1 MVTET
6 KVKLRAI
13 GSCIA
18 PTAFLVL
25 VGAVLLKTPPLVPP
39 GPAQHL
45 RPSQV
50 SLMVPDLE
58 EALRWYEETLGFV
71 RLSVVALEGRPAH
84 ALLARDSNVLELVDG
99 GGSLGPARA
108 SLAGSTI
115 TISRVPLILD
125 DVDGEI
131 EQLRERGVEIVR
143 EPRVASK
150 RDLRVGVVRDLNGR
164 IIEVQQP
171 L

>member
-6 KVKLRAI
+6 KAKLRTI

-18 PTAFLVL
+18 PAAFLVL
-25 VGAVLLKTPPLVPP
+25 VGAILLKAPSLTPA
-39 GPAQHL
+39 GPAQHM

-50 SLMVPDLE
+50 SLMVPNLE
-58 EALRWYEETLGFV
+58 EALRWYEEILGFV

-84 ALLARDSNVLELVDG
+84 ALLARDSNVLELIDG

-115 TISRVPLILD
+115 TISRIPLILD

-143 EPRVASK
+143 EPHASSQ
-150 RDLRVGVVRDLNGR
+150 RNLRVGVVRDLNGR

>member
-6 KVKLRAI
+6 KAKLRAI

-18 PTAFLVL
+18 PAAFLVL
-25 VGAVLLKTPPLVPP
+25 VGAILLKAPSLTPA
-39 GPAQHL
+39 GPAQHM

-50 SLMVPDLE
+50 SLMVPNLE
-58 EALRWYEETLGFV
+58 EALRWYEEILGFV

-84 ALLARDSNVLELVDG
+84 ALLARDSNVLELIDG

-115 TISRVPLILD
+115 TISRVPLTL
-125 DVDGEI
+125 GRCRRHRPSRHGWSSS
-131 EQLRERGVEIVR
+131 L
-143 EPRVASK
+143 PPVASS
-150 RDLRVGVVRDLNGR
+150 LLTVNVRR
-164 IIEVQQP
+164 P
-171 L
+171 PARP